1 MFFVQVAADI
11 FNNKVNFE
19 LSFPHRP
26 TILEVT
32 RATEAAFSNEIA
44 LRRPENVPP
53 HNFHVAKI
61 KVYDEEKSKW
71 VDLVSEGQL
80 LDYCQLYAFQPENP
94 WHKESQKEIP
104 AAVKPPTSAQRYP
117 VNNSNAGAVVTA
129 ATPSTAARG
138 ATNGGSAQGALAPY
152 TGSRTPGGQRG
163 EPQSGR
169 RASIQTNTSGA
180 LIPKVPVEATQEEKV
195 RILFAELDVKG
206 NRVLELEDFKHGFR
220 TFNLDFSA
228 ATVEDLFEK
237 ADTNRDGT
245 ISFSEFER
253 FARLYPIMSDCLY
266 FRSKAFWDEEQL
278 KREIEAE
285 RLAVRQ
291 AEQAVEAA
299 RKAVED
305 AEQDVDASKAAVI
318 AAEADLKDRTD
329 RLRDLTRDMDNAKRE
344 KERAIREKKEREKE
358 LLDVKEREKELRKAA
373 QEVARDAEKL
383 ERRAAALDG
392 EAAGADDKVRQLE
405 KALDEARRA
414 AERARQA
421 AEQAARDAA
430 VGKERARDATKD
442 ADEAARDVPRAEDAV
457 RAAERN
463 VAAADHNARELE
475 GMGRDFS
482 REAEEAALRRDQSER
497 AVEEAKG
504 RLRAKEHQLDDVKHQ
519 VGERE
524 QAARQKEAELDE
536 QRKQRELVSQHERA
550 LIEQELR
557 LREQRDSLEERE
569 TKLMSEASSFLGNL
583 RTHLQ
588 GGRSYSRD

>member
-1 MFFVQVAADI
+1 MFVAQVAADI
-11 FNNKVNFE
+11 FNSKVNFE
-19 LSFPHRP
+19 LGFPHRP

-71 VDLVSEGQL
+71 VDLLSEGQL
-80 LDYCQLYAFQPENP
+80 FDYCQLYAFQPENP

-117 VNNSNAGAVVTA
+117 VNNSTAGAVVAATA
-129 ATPSTAARG
+129 ATSATRGTA
-138 ATNGGSAQGALAPY
+138 NGGSSQGALAPY
-152 TGSRTPGGQRG
+152 TGSRTPGSQRG
-163 EPQSGR
+163 EPQSAR
-169 RASIQTNTSGA
+169 RTSFQANTSGA

-195 RILFAELDVKG
+195 RVLFAELDIKG
-206 NRVLELEDFKHGFR
+206 NRVLELEDFKQGFR

-253 FARLYPIMSDCLY
+253 FARLYPIMTDCLY
-266 FRSKAFWDEEQL
+266 FRSKAFWDEEQI

-291 AEQAVEAA
+291 AEQAVELA

-305 AEQDVDASKAAVI
+305 AEQDVDVSKAAVV

-358 LLDVKEREKELRKAA
+358 LLDVKEREKEMRKAA

-383 ERRAAALDG
+383 DRRAAALDG
-392 EAAGADDKVRQLE
+392 EAASADDKVRQLE

-414 AERARQA
+414 AERARLA

-457 RAAERN
+457 RIAERN
-463 VAAADHNARELE
+463 VSAADHNARELE
-475 GMGRDFS
+475 GMGRDLS
-482 REAEEAALRRDQSER
+482 REAEEAALRRDQSEK
-497 AVEEAKG
+497 AVEDAKG
-504 RLRAKEHQLDDVKHQ
+504 RLRTREHQLDDVKHQ
-519 VGERE
+519 VDERE
-524 QAARQKEAELDE
+524 QAAKQKEAELVE

-583 RTHLQ
+583 RTQLQ